1 MNKIIQCST
10 GGIENKIIKREELKP
25 LPTNDLLINSLK
37 NMPYFDY
44 PIKNFSQLFVNQN
57 DREEFYISYFRDNT
71 NNIDALLNQ
80 PANGSVKINT
90 FTAKKIL
97 EIYKKNNE

>member
-1 MNKIIQCST
+1 MNKIIKCPT
-10 GGIENKIIKREELKP
+10 GGIENKIIKREDFKP
-25 LPTNDLLINSLK
+25 LPTSMELLNKLK
-37 NMPYFDY
+37 KTPYFSY
-44 PIKNFSQLFVNQN
+44 PISHFESLFIDQK

-80 PANGSVKINT
+80 PVNGSVKINT
-90 FTAKKIL
+90 FTSKKIL

>member
-1 MNKIIQCST
+1 MNKIIKCST
-10 GGIENKIIKREELKP
+10 GGIENKVIKREELKP
-25 LPTNDLLINSLK
+25 LPTSMELLNKLK
-37 NMPYFDY
+37 NTPYFNY
-44 PIKNFSQLFVNQN
+44 PINNFEALFVNQK

-90 FTAKKIL
+90 FTSKKII